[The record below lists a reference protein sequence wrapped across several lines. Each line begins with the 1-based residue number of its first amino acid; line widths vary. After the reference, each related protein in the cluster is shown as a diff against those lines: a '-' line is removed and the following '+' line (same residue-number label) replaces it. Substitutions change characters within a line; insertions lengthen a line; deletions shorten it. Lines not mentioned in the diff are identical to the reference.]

1 LGEKLDIK
9 DKLREILK
17 QIEGIDGNEFE
28 PAAI

>member
-9 DKLREILK
+9 DKLRQILK
-17 QIEGIDGNEFE
+17 QIGLEGNEFE